1 MTESNPSPSSGVLSQ
16 GLISMAAYGVNSVAS
31 FFAVIGM
38 IRLLGRDDWGLFAL
52 AIQIIAFTSMIADF
66 GIGPVIMRRLAIAPG
81 RAASIV
87 LEATTSRLLLLVPT
101 WIVSLLVGWWL
112 APGWEFFLLLNLMLV
127 NLVISAK
134 VPVLRGTLESFYR
147 SQSRMALPTVTTAV
161 DALMLL
167 AMVLV
172 VPASF
177 HDPVRAMVLYTA
189 SNLLGALWLGVAG
202 WRFIRRLNTESVRVT
217 VPGMRELLATS
228 APLAVFLILNAL
240 HITID
245 SIYLKHFHGDAAVGL
260 FNAALRIMT
269 PLSIFPAI
277 ITISAAPY
285 FARASVAEDDEQRA
299 RMSRLFSLSVK
310 TLLIGSVLL
319 SGFGVTNAKLLLHAA
334 FGGKFDDAA
343 LPMMLLFAL
352 FLPMSLN
359 IFLVELNNARGRL
372 RENTRFAAIL
382 AAVSCVSGVFLISA
396 HAAPG
401 AAVAK
406 FLAILA
412 GLAFLIFHSR
422 EGIAVAMKP
431 LAAKS
436 ALLLIAIVGVR
447 LLLDAQHWL
456 LSNTAALLAF
466 LVALILLRVYSA
478 DELAQWRAQFAS
490 LLRRTPGG
498 TA

>member
-1 MTESNPSPSSGVLSQ
+1 MTDRNPTPSSGVLSQ
-16 GLISMAAYGVNSVAS
+16 GLISMAAYGVNTAAS
-31 FFAVIGM
+31 FFAVIGI
-38 IRLLGRDDWGLFAL
+38 IRLLGKEDWGLFAL
-52 AIQIIAFTSMIADF
+52 AIQIVASTSMIADF

-87 LEATTSRLLLLVPT
+87 LEATASRVLLLVPT
-101 WIVSLLVGWWL
+101 WLLSLVVGWWL
-112 APGWEFFLLLNLMLV
+112 EPGWEFFLLLNLMLM

-134 VPVLRGTLESFYR
+134 VPVLRGTLESLYR
-147 SQSRMALPTVTTAV
+147 SQSRMGLPTVTTAI
-161 DALMLL
+161 DALVLL

-177 HDPVRAMVLYTA
+177 HDPVGAMALYTA
-189 SNLLGALWLGVAG
+189 SNLLGALLMVASS
-202 WRFIRRLNTESVRVT
+202 WRFIRRLNTEAVRVT
-217 VPGMRELLATS
+217 RAGMRELLATS
-228 APLAVFLILNAL
+228 APLALFLMLNAL
-240 HITID
+240 HISID
-245 SIYLKHFHGDAAVGL
+245 SVYLKHFHGDVAVGL

-310 TLLIGSVLL
+310 TLLIGSILL
-319 SGFGVTNAKLLLHAA
+319 SGFGLTNAKLLLHAA
-334 FGGKFDDAA
+334 FGGKFDDAV
-343 LPMMLLFAL
+343 LPMALLFAL

-382 AAVSCVSGVFLISA
+382 ATVSCVSGIFLISTY
-396 HAAPG
+396 AAPG

-406 FLAILA
+406 FLAILV

-431 LAAKS
+431 VLAKS
-436 ALLLIAIVGVR
+436 AMLLLVLIGVR

-456 LSNTAALLAF
+456 LSNAAALLAF
-466 LVALILLRVYSA
+466 LAALYFLRVYTA
-478 DELAQWRAQFAS
+478 DEVAQWRAQFSS
-490 LLRRTPGG
+490 LLRRNAGG
-498 TA
+498 TG